1 MKLCVNAN
9 LAILMG
15 ETATH
20 KVANFLILISF
31 IYVWGGAKGMR
42 LNLETVFL
50 T

>member
-31 IYVWGGAKGMR
+31 IYVWGGQKAC
-42 LNLETVFL
+42 V
-50 T
+50 